1 VKLTA
6 AEKKLLQIHVQSS
19 LSEDYVKKDV
29 TSNLLN
35 TEEISA
41 VIIFKEAGVLCGIDW
56 INEVFKKVNSK
67 IKIKWLYKDGS
78 FIKKNKTVCI
88 IKGDNKS
95 ILAAERS
102 ALNFLQTLS
111 GISSNIKKY
120 QDQIK
125 NKNIKLLYTRKIVPG
140 WKYAIDNICR
150 LMHCKPHR
158 YNLQESILIKE
169 NHLKFIKNIEAYIR
183 AAKKSKKLVIAEA
196 KTLSELK
203 TFNNLKLNR
212 ILLDNFTPSQVK
224 KAIKLSKNTPIEV
237 SGNITIK
244 NIKNYAIKGVSFI
257 SVGALTKNIHALN
270 ISLLV
275 R

>member
-1 VKLTA
+1 MKLTA
-6 AEKKLLQIHVQSS
+6 TEKKLLQTHIQSS
-19 LSEDYVKKDV
+19 LSEDCAKKDV
-29 TSNLLN
+29 TSSLLN
-35 TEEISA
+35 KEEISA
-41 VIIFKEAGVLCGIDW
+41 IIVFKEAGVLYGIDW
-56 INEVFKKVNSK
+56 VNEVFKQVNLK

-125 NKNIKLLYTRKIVPG
+125 NKDTKVLYTRKIIPG
-140 WKYAIDNICR
+140 WKYAIDNICK

-158 YNLQESILIKE
+158 ANLQESILIKE
-169 NHLKFIKNIEAYIR
+169 NHLKSIKNIEQYINM
-183 AAKKSKKLVIAEA
+183 AKKSKKLVIAEV

-212 ILLDNFTPSQVK
+212 ILLDNFTPNQVK
-224 KAIKLSKNTPIEV
+224 KAVKLSKNTPIEV

-244 NIKNYAIKGVSFI
+244 NIKKYAIKGVSFI
-257 SVGALTKNIHALN
+257 T
-270 ISLLV
+270 V
-275 R
+275 RVTIYSMHGYF

>member
-1 VKLTA
+1 MKLTA

>member
-6 AEKKLLQIHVQSS
+6 TEKKLLQIHVQSS
-19 LSEDYVKKDV
+19 LSEDCVKKDI
-29 TSNLLN
+29 TSSLLN
-35 TEEISA
+35 KIEVSA
-41 VIIFKEAGVLCGIDW
+41 VIIFKEEGVLCGIDW
-56 INEVFKKVNSK
+56 VNEVFKKVNSK
-67 IKIKWLYKDGS
+67 IKIKWLYKDGD

-88 IKGDNKS
+88 IKGNNKS
-95 ILAAERS
+95 ILTAERT

-111 GISSNIKKY
+111 GICSNIKKY

-140 WKYAIDNICR
+140 WKYAIGNICS
-150 LMHCKPHR
+150 LMCCKPHR
-158 YNLQESILIKE
+158 SNLQESILIKE
-169 NHLKFIKNIEAYIR
+169 NHLKFIKNIEQYVRI
-183 AAKKSKKLVIAEA
+183 AKKSKKLIIAEA

-203 TFNNLKLNR
+203 LFNNLKLNR
-212 ILLDNFTPSQVK
+212 ILLDNFTPNQVK
-224 KAIKLSKNTPIEV
+224 KAVKLYKSTPIEI

>member
-1 VKLTA
+1 MKLTA

-140 WKYAIDNICR
+140 WKYAIDNICKF
-150 LMHCKPHR
+150 MHCKPHR
-158 YNLQESILIKE
+158 SNLQESILIKE
-169 NHLKFIKNIEAYIR
+169 NHLKSIKNIEQYIKI
-183 AAKKSKKLVIAEA
+183 AKKSKKLVIAEV

-203 TFNNLKLNR
+203 VFCNLKLNR
-212 ILLDNFTPSQVK
+212 ILLDNFTLNQVK
-224 KAIKLSKNTPIEV
+224 QAVKLSKNTPIEV

-244 NIKNYAIKGVSFI
+244 NIKKYAIKGVSFI